1 MVRSK
6 QKPKHVVRLTC
17 GAAHTDVARYEARE
31 DRHFVV
37 ESSRGAGAGAVC
49 DDFAVDAESELF
61 ACVLDGHRGAVAA
74 ETARAH
80 LPGALRAGIDGQRAP
95 VADAEATS
103 ALVRA
108 FLATEAAVV
117 AAAPEG
123 GGACCVAAV
132 VRARRLHVA
141 WLGDCRALA
150 ATAAG
155 GVERL
160 TRDHTPD
167 RERERIAAAGGFVH
181 EVRGV
186 WRVGVLPPTTDGPAP
201 KKRKID
207 MLAACRA
214 FGDADFGPVVAASPD
229 VVHVDLA
236 PDLEF
241 VLLQSDG
248 VHEALADDLAAGAV
262 RAALADGGDA
272 AAAARAVVDAAK
284 AAGST
289 DDITAVVLR
298 CHVA

>member
-132 VRARRLHVA
+132 VRARRLLSLIH
-141 WLGDCRALA
+141 
-150 ATAAG
+150 
-155 GVERL
+155 
-160 TRDHTPD
+160 
-167 RERERIAAAGGFVH
+167 I
-181 EVRGV
+181 
-186 WRVGVLPPTTDGPAP
+186 
-201 KKRKID
+201 
-207 MLAACRA
+207 
-214 FGDADFGPVVAASPD
+214 
-229 VVHVDLA
+229 
-236 PDLEF
+236 
-241 VLLQSDG
+241 
-248 VHEALADDLAAGAV
+248 
-262 RAALADGGDA
+262 
-272 AAAARAVVDAAK
+272 
-284 AAGST
+284 
-289 DDITAVVLR
+289 
-298 CHVA
+298 